1 MINISKLKINCTS
14 IAALISSSQGNTPP
28 TEKQWKDFFN
38 TINKPVEKLTNKQMF
53 DIKNIVMKQVDYN
66 PDDLSETVTK
76 EMCEIYAQEI
86 YGKYTL
92 SGGGLKPHTLDKG
105 NLAEDSAIDFL
116 SKTDG
121 VKYMKNERVISNP
134 YFKGKPDI
142 LITVGDRMKDV
153 VGLKEIKIPYDYPS
167 FLRLYDN
174 PMSKQNSWQMQGYM
188 DILKLDEAELIH
200 CLVNMPE
207 SMIEAR
213 MDDISERCFILGIPD
228 EEIKQR
234 CDFLRSNMTYDNIP
248 DELKLIRITL
258 QKNSLRIKE
267 ARSRVK
273 LARKWITDLHDK
285 IEKNVAL
292 AKK

>member
-92 SGGGLKPHTLDKG
+92 SGGGLKPHALDKG

-121 VKYMKNERVISNP
+121 VKYTKNEKVISNP
-134 YFKGKPDI
+134 YFKVSQKPPQLSLLQSQRHKKTQTLFGI
-142 LITVGDRMKDV
+142 WVFKFEFLNSYASKGIT
-153 VGLKEIKIPYDYPS
+153 ET
-167 FLRLYDN
+167 N
-174 PMSKQNSWQMQGYM
+174 
-188 DILKLDEAELIH
+188 
-200 CLVNMPE
+200 
-207 SMIEAR
+207 
-213 MDDISERCFILGIPD
+213 
-228 EEIKQR
+228 
-234 CDFLRSNMTYDNIP
+234 
-248 DELKLIRITL
+248 
-258 QKNSLRIKE
+258 
-267 ARSRVK
+267 
-273 LARKWITDLHDK
+273 DLSSPFF
-285 IEKNVAL
+285 
-292 AKK
+292 